1 MSKVDNIL
9 NNVLGNKT
17 VSEDVKA
24 LLLKTIKETISEVS
38 KVNEE
43 FAGRRIGEIDLDIVY
58 SEEFKIPTK
67 SKKFKK

>member
-1 MSKVDNIL
+1 MSKVDDIL

-38 KVNEE
+38 KVNE
-43 FAGRRIGEIDLDIVY
+43 
-58 SEEFKIPTK
+58 
-67 SKKFKK
+67 